1 MKFLPSVAPTE
12 KPLGHISKNIKSRD
26 TPHLAHY
33 HNQAANFN
41 LGSKK
46 LQTVGLYRK
55 IMMLQAFQYKKK
67 KIFIYTHNS
76 QMPIQHLCP
85 PNPDVQEKRVKYKKC
100 SSWKDNPHKC
110 ITSLTTFKSK
120 CGVHQ
125 C

>member
-67 KIFIYTHNS
+67 KFLYTHTTAKCPSNTFVLQT
-76 QMPIQHLCP
+76 QMF
-85 PNPDVQEKRVKYKKC
+85 KK
-100 SSWKDNPHKC
+100 K
-110 ITSLTTFKSK
+110 
-120 CGVHQ
+120 G
-125 C
+125 